1 MKNTKLRTIVLSVL
15 AAILLGIQPLSAQ
28 SAEKVGVLVVGA
40 GEGTTYDP
48 RWLYGYYEHLFPF
61 LPPGFFA
68 GRTGWEGGSCYT
80 QVHFA
85 SAEEAQI
92 CGVPEESIIDF
103 NCEVHPE
110 YEGLIEGTNTYTAH
124 GGVIHFPTPYGDGT
138 FETECFDDG
147 SDEEFLPTVF
157 FALLGSE
164 TQNPALPNPSAGV
177 HVHDPYGSGLGVDD
191 FTEQGAFGLMEA
203 HAVHFSAMNNE
214 NPYTGQVVEWYYGA
228 NGSTNIQDQVNA
240 ALATDPSIAPGTT
253 MVMRHASEAFV
264 ENKDMYGNHTV
275 YPDSVETAMDE
286 LINDAGVD
294 RVVVFSLASSYANV
308 INYGPHWRDANGDGV
323 SAVPGKTYA
332 ECIQDVNDGF
342 GPATEAERD
351 ALIAEKPWDMYKT
364 IMREVDHVNAD
375 RVPLS
380 FTQNYGSSAH
390 YDEAA
395 LAMLE
400 HAIAKY
406 SIPDTAALKVVI
418 ASHGYASGW
427 RDGAACDVYF
437 RTDPVQAT
445 RIVDSVE
452 TELAWNGKLTVVPG
466 PIEFAQ
472 PGEGGYYDAP
482 DALNPFGQI
491 LGAGEQL
498 DMAIKGQYINELGN
512 AVDNGT
518 TVTPSNDVHDYVIV
532 IPLNWDGESI
542 DTLTHARPDVLGNI
556 HLEEGAIQNND
567 AWVRMHDDQN
577 DTEYGEP
584 GSHYPY
590 HDSENY
596 THRVMDASG
605 WCATASDGTTSV
617 CKGTAAAGATEV
629 IITGTVLSHPDG
641 AARQAVT
648 LAATE
653 VILGA
658 IKDPASGGYDDTPYD
673 PLPEFTLEPTTY
685 TTAGGLSSDAGDPT
699 AVRADNLI
707 YWRYEDESLSCTE
720 EVGVQYQYRASGSE
734 GAWSVIDLELAGP
747 SGIPFADA
755 QNGWGGII
763 SHTTGF
769 TGFTR
774 ILGAGTYE
782 FQMLLTDCAGQTVT
796 STSYYFTVD
805 LEPTITAE
813 PRSYPG
819 NQVLSTNSGSPTA
832 VAGSNLIQWQV
843 ADDEGTCSESMVANY
858 RYRVA
863 GSGGGWSVIAQPA
876 AGPGGVPFQDAMNG
890 WGGIISNATP
900 FTGYVSIIGTGTYE
914 FQQVITDCAGQ
925 KVTGDSYYFS
935 VTN

>member
-1 MKNTKLRTIVLSVL
+1 MSKTIQKPFWLL
-15 AAILLGIQPLSAQ
+15 LIALLLLGVKPVTA

-61 LPPGFFA
+61 WPPGFFA

-85 SAEEAQI
+85 NEEEAEI
-92 CGVPEESIIDF
+92 CGVPENSIIDF

-110 YEGLIEGTNTYTAH
+110 YEGLIEGTSTYKAH
-124 GGVIHFPTPYGDGT
+124 GGVIHFPVPYGDGT
-138 FETECFDDG
+138 FESECFDDG

-177 HVHDPYGSGLGVDD
+177 HVHDPLGSGLGVDD

-203 HAVHFSAMNNE
+203 HAVHFSALNNE

-228 NGSTNIQDQVNA
+228 NGSTNILDEVTA
-240 ALATDPSIAPGTT
+240 AVAADPAIDPGTAV
-253 MVMRHASEAFV
+253 VMRHASEAYV

-286 LINDAGVD
+286 LINDEGVD

-323 SAVPGKTYA
+323 SVIPGKTYA
-332 ECIQDVNDGF
+332 ECIQDVNDGY

-390 YDEAA
+390 YDDAA

-427 RDGAACDVYF
+427 RDGAACDAYF

-445 RIVDSVE
+445 RIVSSIE

-472 PGEGGYYDAP
+472 PGEGGYYDQP

-491 LGAGEQL
+491 LGAGEQV
-498 DMAIKGQYINELGN
+498 DMAIKGRYINELGD

-556 HLEEGAIQNND
+556 NLEEGAIQNND
-567 AWVRMHDDQN
+567 AWVRMHDDQD
-577 DTEYGEP
+577 DTEYGESATP
-584 GSHYPY
+584 F
-590 HDSENY
+590 HDAEMY

-617 CKGTAAAGATEV
+617 CKGTAAPGATEV

-641 AARQAVT
+641 PARQAVT

-653 VILGA
+653 VIVGA
-658 IKDPASGGYDDTPYD
+658 IKNPLIGGYDDTPYD
-673 PLPEFTLEPTTY
+673 PLPEFTSEPTTSL
-685 TTAGGLSSDAGDPT
+685 TQDTLSADAANPT
-699 AVRADNLI
+699 AVGGSNLI
-707 YWRYEDESLSCTE
+707 FWHYDDESLSCSE
-720 EVGVQYQYRASGSE
+720 EVGVQYQYRTSGS
-734 GAWSVIDLELAGP
+734 GDAWSVVDLELAGP
-747 SGIPFADA
+747 SGIPAAEA
-755 QNGWGGII
+755 QGGWGGIF
-763 SHTTGF
+763 SHATGF
-769 TGFTR
+769 TGYTR
-774 ILGAGTYE
+774 IFGPGTFE
-782 FQMLLTDCAGQTVT
+782 IQMIVTDCAGQVVT
-796 STSYYFTVD
+796 SQSYYFTVD
-805 LEPTITAE
+805 LEPVITKV
-813 PRSYPG
+813 PTSYLG
-819 NQVLSTNSGSPTA
+819 NQLLSTNIVNPTP
-832 VAGSNLIQWQV
+832 VAEDNLIYWWV
-843 ADDEGTCSESMVANY
+843 SDDEATCSENMTSSY

-863 GSGGGWSVIAQPA
+863 GSSDSWTVVAQPV
-876 AGPGGVPFQDAMNG
+876 AGTNGVPFAQAMAG
-890 WGGIISNATP
+890 WGGMLSNATP
-900 FTGYVSIIGTGTYE
+900 FTGYVSIFGAGSYE
-914 FQQVITDCAGQ
+914 LQQVVTDCAGQ
-925 KVTGDSYYFS
+925 TVTSESYYFS